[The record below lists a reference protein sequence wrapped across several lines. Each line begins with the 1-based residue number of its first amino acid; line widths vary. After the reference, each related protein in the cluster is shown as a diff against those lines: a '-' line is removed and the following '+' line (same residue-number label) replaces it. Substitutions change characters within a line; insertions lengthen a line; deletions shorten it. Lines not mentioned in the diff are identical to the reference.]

1 MPVRVELEVQ
11 GMTCDDCARHV
22 ERALRSVPGVLSA
35 RVPHWSSG
43 KAEAIVEGE
52 VPDSAMEEAVA
63 RAGYRARVV
72 RAELPEA
79 PAAPRG
85 DGRFDLLIIG
95 GGSAAFAAAIRA
107 AELGARVA
115 LVEAG
120 TLGGTCVN
128 VGCVPSKF
136 LIRALE
142 VYHRAGAHGFRGV
155 STARGALHWA
165 ALIAQKEALVAD
177 LRREKL

>member
-63 RAGYRARVV
+63 RAGY
-72 RAELPEA
+72 
-79 PAAPRG
+79 
-85 DGRFDLLIIG
+85 
-95 GGSAAFAAAIRA
+95 
-107 AELGARVA
+107 
-115 LVEAG
+115 
-120 TLGGTCVN
+120 
-128 VGCVPSKF
+128 
-136 LIRALE
+136 
-142 VYHRAGAHGFRGV
+142 
-155 STARGALHWA
+155 
-165 ALIAQKEALVAD
+165 
-177 LRREKL
+177 